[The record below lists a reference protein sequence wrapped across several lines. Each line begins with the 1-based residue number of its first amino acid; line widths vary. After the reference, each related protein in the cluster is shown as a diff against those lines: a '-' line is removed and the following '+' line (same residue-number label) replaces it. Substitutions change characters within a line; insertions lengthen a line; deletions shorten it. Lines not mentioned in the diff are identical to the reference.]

1 MTAIDKLLITIQ
13 EAIEIEKF
21 GYTFYT
27 NMRSFVKDRDGH
39 KFISYLAN
47 LEVEHIKW
55 LEDQYKKQLKK
66 LESFDES
73 KTVDISIIG
82 KDEIFITDN
91 MPQIFKE
98 FDKIK
103 ALDFAIGIEKRSVEF
118 YKKNMDIIEDDELKQ
133 LFKRLVDFES
143 EHIEI
148 LSEAKKNLQTT
159 NNWLSIGMHF
169 HW

>member
-1 MTAIDKLLITIQ
+1 MTAIDKLLVSIQ

-27 NMRSFVKDRDGH
+27 NMRSFVKDKDGH

-47 LEVEHIKW
+47 LEVDHIKW
-55 LEDQYKKQLKK
+55 LEDEYKKQLKK
-66 LESFDES
+66 LETFDES
-73 KTVDISIIG
+73 KTIDISITG
-82 KDEIFITDN
+82 KDEIFIGDN
-91 MPQIFKE
+91 MPDIFKE
-98 FDKIK
+98 FDRIK
-103 ALDFAIGIEKRSVEF
+103 ALDFAIGIEKHSVEF
-118 YKKNMDIIEDDELKQ
+118 YKKNMDITEDDDLKQ

-148 LSEAKKNLQTT
+148 LTEAKKSLQTT

>member
-1 MTAIDKLLITIQ
+1 MTAIDRQLITIQ

-27 NMRSFVKDRDGH
+27 NMRSFVKDKDGH

-47 LEVEHIKW
+47 LEIDHIKW
-55 LEDQYKKQLKK
+55 LEDEYKKQLKK
-66 LESFDES
+66 IESFDES
-73 KTVDISIIG
+73 KTIDISITG

-98 FDKIK
+98 FDRIK
-103 ALDFAIGIEKRSVEF
+103 ALDFAIDIEKRSVKF
-118 YKKNMDIIEDDELKQ
+118 YKKNKDIIEDDDLKQ

-148 LSEAKKNLQTT
+148 LIEAKKGLQT
-159 NNWLSIGMHF
+159 NNSWITQAMHI